1 MMTLETD
8 LELSHWIG
16 PVARR
21 LLGEP
26 NHRLSAAQDLR
37 FGRKGSLSVNLSN
50 GTFFDH
56 EVGRG
61 GGVLDLIRHE
71 TGLTG
76 RAAIGWLKR
85 GSNAD
90 VEAVPRSEQ
99 SNRSIP
105 DRKPGSGE
113 KSLDDH
119 GRKLWKAARPIET
132 FDPAGSYLRARG
144 CTLPPVDGDLR
155 WHSSMQH
162 PSGWIGPALVALI
175 TDIRSCKPLSLH
187 RTWIGASHPG
197 SKAPIDRPRLLLKG
211 HRKRDGVIRLWPDE
225 EVISGLALGEGIET
239 MLAAA
244 RGFRPAWATID
255 AGNLAAFPV
264 LPGIDA
270 ITIFADHDQR
280 NPRTGKRPGIEAA
293 LALARRYVEAG
304 LDPAR
309 SVRIWTAEREGTDFA
324 DMAAEDIS
332 S

>member
-1 MMTLETD
+1 MMKLEAD
-8 LELSHWIG
+8 VELSRWIG
-16 PVARR
+16 AVARR

-26 NHRLSAAQDLR
+26 NDRLSAAQGLR

-56 EVGRG
+56 EVGKG
-61 GGVLDLIRHE
+61 GGVLDLIHRE

-76 RAAIGWLKR
+76 RAAVDWLKK
-85 GSNAD
+85 GLHAD
-90 VEAVPRSEQ
+90 VATKPRSKH

-105 DRKPGSGE
+105 DRNPGSGE

-119 GRKLWKAARPIET
+119 GRKLWQMARPIET
-132 FDPAGSYLRARG
+132 YDPAGSYLRARG

-175 TDIRSCKPLSLH
+175 TDIRNCKPLSLH
-187 RTWIGASHPG
+187 RTWIDTSHPG

-211 HRKRDGVIRLWPDE
+211 HHKRHGVIRLWPDE
-225 EVISGLALGEGIET
+225 EVTSGIALGEGIET

-244 RGFRPAWATID
+244 RGFEPAWATID

-270 ITIFADHDQR
+270 ITIIADHDQR

-293 LALARRYVEAG
+293 LALARRYVDVG
-304 LDPAR
+304 LDPTR
-309 SVRIWTAEREGTDFA
+309 SVRIWTAEKEGADFA